1 MSAARYAELLSDQ
14 RAFSEEELALFQR
27 SARASYEDFR
37 NKAALS
43 RRLAEED
50 LEEKAQVL
58 PPTSAVLDAA
68 RYGDG
73 ENHRQTPAPRWCE
86 SLRCCVGTLA

>member
-1 MSAARYAELLSDQ
+1 MRPALPCAWASVSAARYAELLSDQ
-14 RAFSEEELALFQR
+14 RAFSEEELALFQK

-58 PPTSAVLDAA
+58 PLT
-68 RYGDG
+68 
-73 ENHRQTPAPRWCE
+73 
-86 SLRCCVGTLA
+86 